1 MICRH
6 IPMRSGR
13 RSSFRELV
21 AYITHAKDKAVRIGE
36 VRVTNC
42 HQQEAQDAVL
52 EVLATQLQNQRDDLN
67 IEYGRLELEQAT
79 YAEPRRIDD
88 EARQKLGMVDPRP
101 QDIRLLR

>member
-1 MICRH
+1 MKLLTALVCSLLLFAAVASALGVVWTRH
-6 IPMRSGR
+6 ES
-13 RSSFRELV
+13 
-21 AYITHAKDKAVRIGE
+21 
-36 VRVTNC
+36 RVLFV
-42 HQQEAQDAVL
+42 QL
-52 EVLATQLQNQRDDLN
+52 TQLQNQRDDLN

>member
-1 MICRH
+1 MGVLMLLTLLIAMLASAIGVVWTRH
-6 IPMRSGR
+6 ESRAL
-13 RSSFRELV
+13 FVNL
-21 AYITHAKDKAVRIGE
+21 T
-36 VRVTNC
+36 T
-42 HQQEAQDAVL
+42 
-52 EVLATQLQNQRDDLN
+52 LQNQRDALN